1 MCDRIK
7 AAVDARTDPSFVIMA
22 RTDARGVTGFDEA
35 VRRARLYVAAGAD
48 AVFPEALEGAEEF
61 AAFLKNCSQGDSNPF
76 APLRRLVRPYILR
89 RLKTDKRIIAD
100 LPEKT
105 ELTAFCP
112 LTRRQAAL
120 YQQAVA
126 ELAERIEAPEVEG
139 IQRRGV
145 ILAFLTRLFAVLMAD
160 FHCLET

>member
-1 MCDRIK
+1 M
-7 AAVDARTDPSFVIMA
+7 
-22 RTDARGVTGFDEA
+22 G
-35 VRRARLYVAAGAD
+35 GAK
-48 AVFPEALEGAEEF
+48 EF
-61 AAFLKNCSQGDSNPF
+61 AAFLKNRSQEDSNPF

-126 ELAERIEAPEVEG
+126 EMAERIEEC
-139 IQRRGV
+139 
-145 ILAFLTRLFAVLMAD
+145 LAHDDWKARWTSSTGKAG
-160 FHCLET
+160 